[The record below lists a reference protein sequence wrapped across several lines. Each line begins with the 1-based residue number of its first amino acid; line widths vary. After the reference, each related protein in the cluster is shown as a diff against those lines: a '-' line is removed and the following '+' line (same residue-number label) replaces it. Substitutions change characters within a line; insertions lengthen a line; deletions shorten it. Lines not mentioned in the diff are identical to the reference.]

1 MTARAAATFTPRR
14 ARWWH
19 YPRQRRK
26 ALLGVLAASLFGLA
40 LSIGAWSRVCAG
52 GACPS
57 IAGLSNY
64 DPQQASK
71 LYAADGRLITDYGSQ
86 RRTVVPLQQMSPAV
100 VAAFLAVED
109 QRFYRHNGIDWI
121 RVGGSIKSTLLGNKQ
136 GFSTITMQLAGNLWP
151 EQIDRSQ
158 REGFAGMTRKLR
170 EARMA
175 LEIERNYSKDK
186 ILELY
191 LNQINLGNGA
201 YGVEAAAQR
210 YFGKSARN
218 VNVAEAATLAA
229 LAKAPGRYN
238 PRRSPRLAVQRRN
251 LIIGLMERWGKIG
264 PQSAEAWKAY
274 PLALSSRSD
283 YSGVAEYFVEYVR
296 QILQARFGTDLYRAG
311 FRIYTTLDLD
321 IQQAA
326 ERALE
331 TQLTAIEEGTAGGRY
346 RHLTYR
352 KYLEQRSETAAET
365 DNGPFTPYLQ
375 GLMVTLEVKT
385 GYIRA
390 MVGGRDFEDSKFNRA
405 TQALRQAGSAFKP
418 FVYAAA
424 VRAGIPWSQI
434 FEDAPVSVE
443 IPDQPTWEPKN
454 YDSKFDGPMT
464 MRKALY
470 ESRNTVAVKVGLRLG
485 EDAVIAEATNL
496 GITTRIPRVP
506 SIFIGSA
513 DVVPLELISA
523 YSGFA
528 NLGVVTTPLAILR
541 VEDRQGNIVWQP
553 EIQERR
559 VMEPAQAWLVLDG
572 LRDVVRR
579 GTAAGSVVTRG
590 GFTHPAGGKTGTT
603 NDGMDVWV
611 IGFTSELVTGV
622 WMGFDKKTVI
632 MGDAQGGRLAAPAWA
647 AMMRETYERR
657 GPPPPWLMPDGILSY
672 DIDQST
678 GYLSTPFCPLDQVYR
693 EFFLPGTEPTERCPL
708 HSPFR
713 GMGRD
718 GGAGSAG
725 AGGGGRSH

>member
-1 MTARAAATFTPRR
+1 MIDAPTATRR

-19 YPRQRRK
+19 YPRRRK
-26 ALLGVLAASLFGLA
+26 KVLIGLLAAGLFGAALLV
-40 LSIGAWSRVCAG
+40 GAWSRVCGG

-64 DPQQASK
+64 DPDQASK
-71 LYAADGRLITDYGSQ
+71 LYAADGRLITDYGNQ

-100 VAAFLAVED
+100 TAAFLAVED
-109 QRFYRHNGIDWI
+109 RRFYHHHGIDWV
-121 RVGGSIKSTLLGNKQ
+121 RVLGSIKSTVFGNKQ

-158 REGFAGMTRKLR
+158 REGLAGLTRKLR

-251 LIIGLMERWGKIG
+251 LIIGLMEDWGKLAH
-264 PQSAEAWKAY
+264 QSAEAWKAY
-274 PLALSSRSD
+274 PLSLSSRSD
-283 YSGVAEYFVEYVR
+283 YTGVAEYFVEYVR
-296 QILQARFGTDLYRAG
+296 QILQARFGADLYRAG

-321 IQQAA
+321 MQLAA

-331 TQLTAIEEGTAGGRY
+331 AQLTSIEENTGGLGPY
-346 RHLTYR
+346 HHLTYR
-352 KYLEQRSETAAET
+352 QYLDQRSETTPET

-375 GLMVTLEVKT
+375 GVMVSLEAKT
-385 GYIRA
+385 GNIRA

-405 TQALRQAGSAFKP
+405 TQALRQAGSTFKP

-424 VRAGIPWSQI
+424 IRAGIPWSKI
-434 FEDAPVSVE
+434 FDDSPVSVE

-454 YDSKFDGPMT
+454 YDSKFQGMMS

-470 ESRNTVAVKVGLRLG
+470 ESRNTVAVKVGLELG
-485 EDAVIAEATNL
+485 EDAVIAEASNFGL
-496 GITTRIPRVP
+496 STRIPRVP

-523 YSGFA
+523 YTGFA
-528 NLGVVTTPLAILR
+528 NLGSVTTPVAILR
-541 VEDRQGNIVWQP
+541 VEDRQGHIVWQP
-553 EIQERR
+553 ETQQRQ
-559 VMEPAQAWLVLDG
+559 VMDPQHAWLVLDG
-572 LRDVVRR
+572 LRDVIRR
-579 GTAAGSVVTRG
+579 GTAAGAIVGRG
-590 GFTHPAGGKTGTT
+590 GFTLPAGGKTGTT
-603 NDGMDVWV
+603 NDGMDVWF
-611 IGFTSELVTGV
+611 IGFTNDLVTGV

-632 MGDAQGGRLAAPAWA
+632 KSNAQGGLLAAPAWA
-647 AMMRETYERR
+647 AMMREVYERR
-657 GPPPPWLMPDGILSY
+657 RTPPPWLMPDGLL
-672 DIDQST
+672 DLEIDEGT
-678 GYLSTPFCPLDQVYR
+678 GYLSTPFCPPDQVRHEYYI
-693 EFFLPGTEPTERCPL
+693 PGTEPTERCPL

-713 GMGRD
+713 GGGR
-718 GGAGSAG
+718 GGA
-725 AGGGGRSH
+725 H